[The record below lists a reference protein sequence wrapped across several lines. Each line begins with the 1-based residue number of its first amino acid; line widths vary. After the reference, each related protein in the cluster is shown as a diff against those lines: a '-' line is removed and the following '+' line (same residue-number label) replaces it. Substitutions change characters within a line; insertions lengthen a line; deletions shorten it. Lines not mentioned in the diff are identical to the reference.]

1 MSAVTEEQAVEMV
14 NIEVDGTPMQV
25 PKNSMIIE
33 ATDKAGINVPRFCY
47 HKKLSIAANCRMC
60 LVDVEKAPKPMPAC
74 ATPVMEGMKVYT
86 TSRRAIDAQHGVME
100 FLLINHPLDCP
111 ICDQGGECEL
121 QDLAMGYG
129 RSVSRFTERKRV
141 VKDKDIGPLV
151 RTDMTRCIH
160 CTRCVRFLDE
170 VAGTCEMGG
179 TGRGDRLEITSSI
192 AGSIDSEMS
201 GNIID
206 LCPVGALTN
215 RPFRYSA
222 RAWELSSRPSTA
234 AHDGLGS
241 GVHYHVRRGKVMR
254 AVPADRERV
263 NETWLSDRDRYSHF
277 GLYANDRVLNPS
289 VKRDGEWVEVTW
301 DEAVD
306 AAAGALGSRGAG
318 EVGVLM
324 SPSAATED
332 YFLARRL
339 ADGLQTPHIDH
350 RARECD
356 FADDGARPALFGA
369 SLAEIQG
376 ADNILLLGCNARHE
390 APVLGHRV
398 RQAWRSGAT
407 IFAVNPLDWNFHFD
421 LAGKVIAAPQALA
434 GEIAALAAAVAER
447 TGQSLPGHLNVDG
460 ATVTDAHRAIAAR
473 LGEAE
478 NGVVIVGQAA
488 MAMADAARVRQL
500 AAWLAEASGSALD
513 LLPHGANT
521 AGATAAGALPA
532 EGGLNA
538 RAMLESPRSAYLLWD
553 IEPTADTFDPAVTMN
568 ALAAAEKVV
577 AVTPFAGPALREV
590 ADVILPLAPWAET
603 EGSLVNLS
611 GERFDVS
618 PAGKPA
624 GEARPGWKVLR
635 RLGAAL
641 GLEGF
646 DHINIDDV
654 RADMNDKLADLRA
667 PLAPVGDL
675 PAPATAAGLW
685 RIGEVPMYAADALC
699 RRSAP
704 LQDSVHAEHG
714 FVGLNPADADA
725 LGLVDG
731 GSARVSQGDGSVVL
745 GVRVTGMVPAG
756 AAWVRASTPESAEL
770 GPVNGP
776 VQVSRPG
783 GND

>member
-1 MSAVTEEQAVEMV
+1 MSAVTGEQAVDMV
-14 NIEVDGTPMQV
+14 NIEVDGIAMQV

-141 VKDKDIGPLV
+141 VKDKNIGPLV
-151 RTDMTRCIH
+151 QTDMTRCIH

-215 RPFRYSA
+215 KPFRFSA
-222 RAWELSSRPSTA
+222 RAWELQSRPSTA

-241 GVHYHVRRGKVMR
+241 GIHFHVRRGKVMR
-254 AVPADRERV
+254 AVPADRESV

-277 GLYANDRVLNPS
+277 GLYAEDRVLAPS

-301 DEAVD
+301 DEAIE
-306 AAAGALGSRGAG
+306 AAADALRGRAG
-318 EVGVLM
+318 DDIGVLM

-339 ADGLQTPHIDH
+339 ADGLGTPHIDH

-356 FADDGARPALFGA
+356 FADDGARPSLFGA
-369 SLAEIQG
+369 PLASIQNAKG
-376 ADNILLLGCNARHE
+376 ILLVGCNARQE

-398 RQAWRSGAT
+398 RQAWRAGASV
-407 IFAVNPLDWNFHFD
+407 FVVNPLDWNFHFD
-421 LAGKVIAAPQALA
+421 VAGKVIAAPQSLA
-434 GEIAALAAAVAER
+434 GELAAVALAVAEASGQALPENLS
-447 TGQSLPGHLNVDG
+447 TGDVTPG
-460 ATVTDAHRAIAAR
+460 DAHRAIARGLAD
-473 LGEAE
+473 AE
-478 NGVVIVGQAA
+478 GGVVIVGHAA

-500 AAWLAEASGSALD
+500 AAWVAEATGTALN
-513 LLPHGANT
+513 LLPMGGNT
-521 AGATAAGALPA
+521 AGAAAARALPG

-538 RAMLESPRSAYLLWD
+538 RAMLESPRRAYLLWD
-553 IEPTADTFDPAVTMN
+553 VEPQADTFDPAVTGA
-568 ALAAAEKVV
+568 ALAAADKVV
-577 AVTPFAGPALREV
+577 AVTSFAGGALRDA
-590 ADVILPLAPWAET
+590 ADVILPLTPWAET
-603 EGSLVNLS
+603 EGSLVSLD
-611 GERFDVS
+611 GLRVDVS
-618 PAGKPA
+618 PAGQAA
-624 GEARPGWKVLR
+624 GESRPGWKVLR
-635 RLGAAL
+635 RLGTAL
-641 GLEGF
+641 ALEGF
-646 DHINIDDV
+646 DHVNIAAV
-654 RADMNDKLADLRA
+654 RADMDGHLAA
-667 PLAPVGDL
+667 PTAPGLSSITL
-675 PAPATAAGLW
+675 PAPSVAAGMW
-685 RIGEVPMYAADALC
+685 RVGEVPMYSTDALC
-699 RRSAP
+699 RRSAA
-704 LQDSVHAEHG
+704 LQDTVHAEHG
-714 FVGLNPADADA
+714 FVGLNPADAEA

-731 GSARVSQGDGSVVL
+731 GSARVAQGDAAVVL
-745 GVRVTGMVPAG
+745 NVRVTDAVPAN

-776 VQVSRPG
+776 ITVSRPG